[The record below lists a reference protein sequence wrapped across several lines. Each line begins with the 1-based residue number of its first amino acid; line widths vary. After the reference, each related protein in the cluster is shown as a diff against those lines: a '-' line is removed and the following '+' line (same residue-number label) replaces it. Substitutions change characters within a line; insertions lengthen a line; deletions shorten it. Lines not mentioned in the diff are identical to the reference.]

1 MKKIAIVADGWRRFI
16 NYDWICGCKRY
27 IKEHNLDAELYVFNS
42 FGNFSKDEKYNEGE
56 YNIFTLPDFSE
67 FDGIIVEITNVAKRK
82 NSKKIIDMIKA
93 SNVPAVSLLEKIPGL
108 YHAGVDN
115 YSAIKELVE
124 HLVTVHGCRKINY
137 IGGPQY
143 VTENHDR
150 MQAYIDVLQ
159 RH

>member
-93 SNVPAVSLLEKIPGL
+93 SNVPAVSLL
-108 YHAGVDN
+108 
-115 YSAIKELVE
+115 
-124 HLVTVHGCRKINY
+124 
-137 IGGPQY
+137 
-143 VTENHDR
+143 
-150 MQAYIDVLQ
+150 
-159 RH
+159 